1 MYTKCSICFDA
12 LGPASI
18 PVATRC
24 GHLYCL
30 DCATFNF
37 ARPDARCA
45 ICRTPHTLKK
55 LVKLYPDYEQASQ
68 TPGPSADP
76 RRAATAGRR
85 PANASA
91 PAMQGKVGMDIWDE
105 STLVDIALDRADAAI
120 CRSNFRSEARAD
132 LRISLKALRSML
144 QTMYAKM
151 EDNDRAAA
159 VKAEV
164 QQLKRENAR
173 LKAQVDEQK
182 QRRRQEVKRAAAQ
195 WEQERGAFLTMHSGL
210 QDKLQKLRS
219 EMRSLEGKLAK
230 SEEARVASEQEMKLW
245 RKSANRSK
253 KKYYVLKAETRAS
266 RRNADSDNDSLE
278 VV

>member
-1 MYTKCSICFDA
+1 
-12 LGPASI
+12 
-18 PVATRC
+18 
-24 GHLYCL
+24 
-30 DCATFNF
+30 
-37 ARPDARCA
+37 
-45 ICRTPHTLKK
+45 
-55 LVKLYPDYEQASQ
+55 
-68 TPGPSADP
+68 
-76 RRAATAGRR
+76 
-85 PANASA
+85 
-91 PAMQGKVGMDIWDE
+91 
-105 STLVDIALDRADAAI
+105 
-120 CRSNFRSEARAD
+120 
-132 LRISLKALRSML
+132 
-144 QTMYAKM
+144 M

-253 KKYYVLKAETRAS
+253 KKVRKQRCS
-266 RRNADSDNDSLE
+266 VS
-278 VV
+278 V